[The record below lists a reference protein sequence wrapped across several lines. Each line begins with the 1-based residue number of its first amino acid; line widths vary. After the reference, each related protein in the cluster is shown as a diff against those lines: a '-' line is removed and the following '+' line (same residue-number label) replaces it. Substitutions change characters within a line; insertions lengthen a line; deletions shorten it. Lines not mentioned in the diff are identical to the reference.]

1 MMKETGPQRA
11 HQTAYVFLVCKRS
24 QTAAEKKIAALAG
37 FRTLY

>member
-1 MMKETGPQRA
+1 MMKEPGPQRA

-24 QTAAEKKIAALAG
+24 QTAAEKIAALAG